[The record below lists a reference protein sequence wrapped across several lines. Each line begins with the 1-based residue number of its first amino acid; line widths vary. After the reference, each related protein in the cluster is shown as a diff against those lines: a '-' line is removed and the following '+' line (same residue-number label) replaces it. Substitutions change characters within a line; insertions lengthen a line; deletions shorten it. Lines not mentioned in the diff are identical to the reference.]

1 MSEILNKVRDAENEK
16 SLVQQEDNVIEF
28 PKPELYKTDRGAVK
42 KIRANLRKLLT
53 GYDDN
58 LSNLFRYNE
67 NTHTIEVI
75 EDRELSVGTIAEGVL
90 DDMVVN
96 QIISYVSETYQ
107 VDFKDADVS
116 GEIRVVAKENS
127 YNPIKNF
134 LEYAKKTTKFLEP
147 FPILR
152 KYINIEDTDY
162 NKIAL
167 DLFMRGAIAR
177 VLHPGVKFDYC
188 LDLVGVQG
196 GGKTTFARDL
206 FMGVYY
212 TDQISSFS
220 DKDDL
225 LKMIGVWGVNDDEL
239 VASNKMSF
247 GELKKTITLTEI
259 TVRPPYARAPE
270 TTPIDFVYMRT
281 TNNFQHLADATGDR
295 RFLPIKVGK
304 KLPQHKHHISKDDLR
319 DIWGA
324 YYISYLNNKTLFYH
338 DDSPEGQI
346 ISAERDTFKRVDD
359 VVEKIEWYLEQPIPS
374 DFYSEYTRSWQ
385 RKQYYRDLE
394 EGVTPV
400 KSNTDKV
407 EWVGDTVRDRVSIN
421 DMMDEIFSGDRRAK
435 NKIKLFFDV
444 STEWEYKRTV
454 KFGKRQTSG
463 YLLVGKKLK
472 NSNQSR

>member
-16 SLVQQEDNVIEF
+16 SLFQQESKVIEF
-28 PKPELYKTDRGAVK
+28 PKPELYKTDKGAVK

-67 NTHTIEVI
+67 NTHVIEVI
-75 EDRELSVGTIAEGVL
+75 EDRELSVGTITKGVL

-127 YNPIKNF
+127 YNPIKDF
-134 LEYAKKTTKFLEP
+134 LEYAKNTGKTLDAFQVIK
-147 FPILR
+147 
-152 KYINIEDTDY
+152 KYINIEDTEY
-162 NKIAL
+162 NRIAL

-177 VLHPGVKFDYC
+177 VLHPGIKFDYC

-225 LKMIGVWGVNDDEL
+225 LKMVAVWGVNDDEL

-259 TVRPPYARAPE
+259 TVRPPYARAAE
-270 TTPIDFVYMRT
+270 TTPVDFVYMRT

-295 RFLPIKVGK
+295 RFLPIKIGK
-304 KLPQHKHHISKDDLR
+304 KESYHRHHITKDDLR

-324 YYISYLNNKTLFYH
+324 YYISYTNNPILFYH

-346 ISAERDTFKRVDD
+346 ISLERDTFKRVDD
-359 VVEKIEWYLEQPIPS
+359 VVEKIEWYLEQLIPS
-374 DFYSEYTRSWQ
+374 DFYSQYTRSWQ

-394 EGVTPV
+394 EGVTPL
-400 KSNTDKV
+400 KNRTDDD
-407 EWVGDTVRDRVSIN
+407 EWIGDTVRDRVNIG
-421 DMMDEIFSGDRRAK
+421 DMMNEIFSEDRQAK
-435 NKIKLFFDV
+435 KKAKLFFDV
-444 STEWEYKRTV
+444 STEWEYKKNV
-454 KFGKRQTSG
+454 KFGQRQTSG
-463 YLLVGKKLK
+463 YLLVGK
-472 NSNQSR
+472 S